1 MIKAIQVLSEGKH
14 FGKLFFI
21 GEEGGTNVLDQE
33 DTISSEEIDSVV
45 SRIIPVEQVS
55 GMHLNVNVLSPE
67 DLIKLHIIYVK
78 QEAKIELTS
87 EEQALVDSS
96 SQLTIRVSGYA
107 VRFNSLTS
115 EQRKDIITRT
125 FTTKF

>member
-33 DTISSEEIDSVV
+33 DTISNEEIDSVV

-55 GMHLNVNVLSPE
+55 GHHCNINVLSPE

-78 QEAKIELTS
+78 REAEIELTP

-107 VRFNSLTS
+107 VRFCSLTAD
-115 EQRKDIITRT
+115 QRKDIITRT

>member
-21 GEEGGTNVLDQE
+21 SKDGGTNVLDQD
-33 DTISSEEIDSVV
+33 DTISSEELDTLVT
-45 SRIIPVEQVS
+45 RIIPVTEQA
-55 GMHLNVNVLSPE
+55 GFHLNVNVLSPE

-78 QEAKIELTS
+78 QEAGIELTP

-96 SQLTIRVSGYA
+96 SQLTIRVSGFA
-107 VRFNSLTS
+107 VRFLSLTS
-115 EQRKDIITRT
+115 DQRKDVISRT

>member
-1 MIKAIQVLSEGKH
+1 MIKAIQVLSGGKH

-55 GMHLNVNVLSPE
+55 GMHLNINVLSPE

-78 QEAKIELTS
+78 QEAEIELTP

-96 SQLTIRVSGYA
+96 SQLTIRVSGFA
-107 VRFNSLTS
+107 VRFRALTE
-115 EQRKDIITRT
+115 EQRKDVITRT

>member
-21 GEEGGTNVLDQE
+21 GEEGGTNVLDQD
-33 DTISSEEIDSVV
+33 DTISSVEIDSVV

-55 GMHLNVNVLSPE
+55 GVHLNINVLSPE
-67 DLIKLHIIYVK
+67 DLIKLHVIYVK
-78 QEAKIELTS
+78 QEAEIELTP

-96 SQLTIRVSGYA
+96 SQLTIRVSGFA
-107 VRFNSLTS
+107 VRFRALTE
-115 EQRKDIITRT
+115 EQRKDVITRT

>member
-33 DTISSEEIDSVV
+33 DTISSVEIDSVV
-45 SRIIPVEQVS
+45 SRIIPVEQVT
-55 GMHLNVNVLSPE
+55 GYHCNVNVLSPE

-78 QEAKIELTS
+78 QEAKIELTP

-107 VRFNSLTS
+107 VRFNSLTAD
-115 EQRKDIITRT
+115 QRKDIITRT

>member
-14 FGKLFFI
+14 FGKLFFV

-33 DTISSEEIDSVV
+33 DTISNEEIDSVV

-55 GMHLNVNVLSPE
+55 GMHLNINVLSPE

-78 QEAKIELTS
+78 QEAEIELTP

-107 VRFNSLTS
+107 CRFRSLTA
-115 EQRKDIITRT
+115 EQRKDVITRT

>member
-14 FGKLFFI
+14 FGKLFFV

-33 DTISSEEIDSVV
+33 DTISNEEIDSIV

-55 GMHLNVNVLSPE
+55 GVHLNINVLSPE

-78 QEAKIELTS
+78 QEAEIELTP

-96 SQLTIRVSGYA
+96 SQLTIRVSGFA
-107 VRFNSLTS
+107 VRFRALTE
-115 EQRKDIITRT
+115 EQRKDVITRT